1 MKTLLRNTAIYTFAL
16 FLLPKIFNG
25 VSISDSLVTYIL
37 GGFFLTLLFMLIKP
51 ILQIISFPLNLV
63 TLGLF
68 SAFTNVI
75 ILYLLTVI
83 HPGIKIASFTYPGLN
98 LFGFIIPRMD
108 VNTFFAYVLSA
119 AILAIIVT
127 AINWLTD

>member
-16 FLLPKIFNG
+16 FLLPKVLSG
-25 VSISDSLVTYIL
+25 VSIPDSLITYVL
-37 GGFFLTLLFMLIKP
+37 GGFFLTLLFLILKP

-83 HPGIKIASFTYPGLN
+83 HPAIKISAFTYPGLS
-98 LFGFIIPRMD
+98 FIGFLIPRME

-119 AILAIIVT
+119 VFLAIIVT
-127 AINWLTD
+127 VINWLID

>member
-16 FLLPKIFNG
+16 FLLPKVLSG
-25 VSISDSLVTYIL
+25 VVISDSLSTFIL
-37 GGFFLTLLFMLIKP
+37 GGFFLTLLFMIIKP

-68 SAFTNVI
+68 SSFTNVI

-83 HPGIKIASFTYPGLN
+83 HPGIRISAFNYPGLS
-98 LFGFIIPRMD
+98 LLGFIVPQMQ
-108 VNTFFAYVLSA
+108 VNIFFAYVLSSV
-119 AILAIIVT
+119 ILAIIVT
-127 AINWLTD
+127 AINWLIK

>member
-16 FLLPKIFNG
+16 FLLPKILNG
-25 VSISDSLVTYIL
+25 VVISDSLLTYVL
-37 GGFFLTLLFMLIKP
+37 GGFFLTLLFMVIKP
-51 ILQIISFPLNLV
+51 ILHIISFPLNLI

-83 HPGIKIASFTYPGLN
+83 HPGIRISAFTYPGVSV
-98 LFGFIIPRMD
+98 FGFVVPRMD
-108 VNTFFAYVLSA
+108 INVFFAYVLSA
-119 AILAIIVT
+119 VILAIIVT
-127 AINWLTD
+127 AINWLIE